1 MVPIVSQQDVEMWC
15 KNPTLN
21 AKSHLKSFP
30 KVLDVVRNFEL
41 MDHQHNGSMQ
51 PFYCAVS
58 AHPLPQ
64 GEGVAVGSFVSC
76 RTNNITLS
84 DPQLWKQSDMVEL
97 SEHIHIFPHIQK
109 ALPSWRSDILE
120 RAITFAQHMKD
131 GEMVAHAHDVV
142 DLTQGQGFAV
152 YDFMGGGYLKVAEN
166 NYDRGSCEPLF
177 NASIFATKSQAQLA
191 LSKFGYLGRQYA
203 LVPVDLRIMPNQY
216 EMIQSSGIQPY
227 PLTDVERETFE
238 RIQTVACA
246 QQLEEQVPIRGM
258 DGPKKKM

>member
-1 MVPIVSQQDVEMWC
+1 MVPIVSQQDVNTWLN
-15 KNPTLN
+15 NPTLN

-84 DPQLWKQSDMVEL
+84 DPTLWKQSDMVEL

-120 RAITFAQHMKD
+120 RAIAFAQYMKD

-152 YDFMGGGYLKVAEN
+152 YDFMGGGYLKLTGPS
-166 NYDRGSCEPLF
+166 YDTGSCEPLF

-191 LSKFGYLGRQYA
+191 LNKFGYLGRQYA

-216 EMIQSSGIQPY
+216 ENDPIIRDAALS
-227 PLTDVERETFE
+227 TDRCGARDV
-238 RIQTVACA
+238 
-246 QQLEEQVPIRGM
+246 
-258 DGPKKKM
+258 